1 MIAQVHEENLAL
13 DKEGEE
19 RGANEG
25 KSVAARLTEEQKSEE
40 GEIVGD
46 PTSKE
51 LSKDA
56 KKATSRNKGLK
67 IITPT
72 TKINLGTPDI
82 PDATKSVIAVPPSAL
97 VTARTI
103 EDLRLITYPEGFTGP
118 KQELNVNSMKGKF
131 M

>member
-1 MIAQVHEENLAL
+1 MISQVHEENLAL
-13 DKEGEE
+13 DKEGEG
-19 RGANEG
+19 RGATEG
-25 KSVAARLTEEQKSEE
+25 KSVAARLAEEQKSEE

-46 PTSKE
+46 PTPKE
-51 LSKDA
+51 PSKDA
-56 KKATSRNKGLK
+56 KKATSRGLK

-72 TKINLGTPDI
+72 TKIHPGTPDI
-82 PDATKSVIAVPPSAL
+82 PDATNNVIAVPPSAL